1 MFKRLISLFLCF
13 IFIISS
19 GIQVFAVSYESIPV
33 WSTVI
38 EASTIPVKENKVDLG
53 LQCKAA
59 ILIDEGTGTILYEK
73 DSHEKLRPASVTKVM
88 TLLLIMEAL
97 EDGKIKLTDKISC
110 SERARSM
117 GGSQIWLD
125 ETEQL
130 TVHEMLKA
138 ICVVSANDCTV
149 AMAEAISGSE
159 EGFVAQMN
167 EKAKQ
172 LGMMDTTF
180 KNSHGIDEDG
190 HLTSAYDI
198 ALMSRELSKKY
209 PKIHEYTGIW
219 MDSLR
224 EGKSNL
230 VNTNRLIRF
239 YSGATGLKTGS
250 TSLALYNLSATA
262 TRNDFKLVAVVMG
275 APSSQVRFAEAQKL
289 LDYGFANYVS
299 VRLNKKLEEIEKIS
313 LPKAEKRVVS
323 VVAKDDVYAL
333 LNKGEEKNIV
343 KEKNIFEN
351 ICAPLQFGEKVGE
364 IKYKLNDK
372 IIGETD
378 IIVNEKIKSKGL
390 FNFINDG
397 INFWFRIGR

>member
-1 MFKRLISLFLCF
+1 
-13 IFIISS
+13 
-19 GIQVFAVSYESIPV
+19 
-33 WSTVI
+33 
-38 EASTIPVKENKVDLG
+38 
-53 LQCKAA
+53 
-59 ILIDEGTGTILYEK
+59 
-73 DSHEKLRPASVTKVM
+73 
-88 TLLLIMEAL
+88 
-97 EDGKIKLTDKISC
+97 
-110 SERARSM
+110 
-117 GGSQIWLD
+117 
-125 ETEQL
+125 
-130 TVHEMLKA
+130 
-138 ICVVSANDCTV
+138 
-149 AMAEAISGSE
+149 
-159 EGFVAQMN
+159 
-167 EKAKQ
+167 
-172 LGMMDTTF
+172 
-180 KNSHGIDEDG
+180 
-190 HLTSAYDI
+190 
-198 ALMSRELSKKY
+198 
-209 PKIHEYTGIW
+209 